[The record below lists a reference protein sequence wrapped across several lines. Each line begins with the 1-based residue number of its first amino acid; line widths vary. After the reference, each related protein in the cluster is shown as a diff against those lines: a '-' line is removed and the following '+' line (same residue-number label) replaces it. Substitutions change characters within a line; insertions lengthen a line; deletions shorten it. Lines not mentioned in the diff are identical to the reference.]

1 MKNPFD
7 GIQGKN
13 KEKLLKALDAT
24 TVNIKKGVDIGY
36 LLKDNNE
43 LAIVTNGFIEIIKE
57 NEDGSKTTI
66 DTLEENDILSSSTL
80 YVKDSI
86 YNILTKEDTT
96 LIVFDLNAI
105 LDFQDE
111 TKKYYNDFL
120 INLFL
125 INNEKIKKRNE
136 RIQILTKKTIR
147 NKLLEY
153 FRIESD
159 KSGSKYVYLPS
170 TYLNLSDYIAVDRSA
185 MSRELKSLKDEGFID
200 IDGRKITLL
209 YR

>member
-125 INNEKIKKRNE
+125 INNEKIKKGNE

-153 FRIESD
+153 FRIKSD

>member
-153 FRIESD
+153 FRIKSD